1 MDILWRWIKIK
12 INKKISLVV
21 SLVIICVLGFST
33 LINTIFVSK
42 YYIYEKSKIINKVYE
57 NISKLTLK
65 ETIDDIKFLED
76 KYGVKIAYTKYTK
89 NIDNVNENIKDQF
102 FNKGIKLNKFWI
114 TEDTLLKS
122 KEDKVNKIYY
132 QNESKYKVFASIFL
146 KEDYIFV
153 IGVPMEFVNE
163 TLGIVNKFNI
173 ILLIVSIVIITI
185 LIYFFS
191 KRLVKPLENLKDLA
205 KDISNLN
212 FRKEEIKTGD
222 EIEELSIAINTMSE
236 NLESANK
243 KINDKNEM
251 LKGVISG
258 ISHEFKTP
266 LSLIK
271 IYGRGI
277 KDGLDDGTYLDTI
290 EEEADDLNNLVN
302 ELLVWAKTET
312 KELELKSLNLEEIL
326 LETLNKYSVLIKES
340 NIEIYKD
347 IETLNIIGDK
357 ALINLLL
364 SNLVSNS
371 IKYTDNNKIEIKID
385 KDKKVF
391 KIRNGNREKVS
402 NTDDLIKPFYVINK
416 SRNKELSGTGL
427 GLTIVNNIC
436 KAHEFKLEINSKDN
450 YIEFNIYFDGCNS
463 SVTKGR

>member
-1 MDILWRWIKIK
+1 M
-12 INKKISLVV
+12 
-21 SLVIICVLGFST
+21 
-33 LINTIFVSK
+33 FVSK
-42 YYIYEKSKIINKVYE
+42 YYIYEKSKVINKVYE

-65 ETIDDIKFLED
+65 ETVDDIKFLED
-76 KYGVKIAYTKYTK
+76 KYGVKIAYTKYSK
-89 NIDNVNENIKDQF
+89 NIDDINEKIKDQF

-122 KEDKVNKIYY
+122 KDSKVNKIYY
-132 QNESKYKVFASIFL
+132 QNESKYKVFASVFI

-173 ILLIVSIVIITI
+173 ILLILSIIIITI

-243 KINDKNEM
+243 KINYKNEM

-271 IYGRGI
+271 IYSRGI

-290 EEEADDLNNLVN
+290 EEEVDDLNNLVS

-312 KELELKSLNLEEIL
+312 KDLDFEDLNLKEII
-326 LETLNKYSVLIKES
+326 LETLNKYSALIKDN
-340 NIEIYKD
+340 NIEIYKNL
-347 IETLNIIGDK
+347 ESLNIKGDNS
-357 ALINLLL
+357 LINLLISNLL
-364 SNLVSNS
+364 SNG
-371 IKYTDNNKIEIKID
+371 IKYTDNNKIDIYLNKDEKYLKIK
-385 KDKKVF
+385 
-391 KIRNGNREKVS
+391 NGNKYEIS
-402 NTDDLIKPFYVINK
+402 NTDDLIKPFYVLNK

-427 GLTIVNNIC
+427 G
-436 KAHEFKLEINSKDN
+436 
-450 YIEFNIYFDGCNS
+450 
-463 SVTKGR
+463 

>member
-1 MDILWRWIKIK
+1 M
-12 INKKISLVV
+12 
-21 SLVIICVLGFST
+21 
-33 LINTIFVSK
+33 FVSK
-42 YYIYEKSKIINKVYE
+42 YYIYEKSKVINKVYE

-65 ETIDDIKFLED
+65 ETVDDIKFLED
-76 KYGVKIAYTKYTK
+76 KYGVKIAYTKYSK
-89 NIDNVNENIKDQF
+89 NIDDINEKIKDQF

-122 KEDKVNKIYY
+122 KDSKVNKIYY
-132 QNESKYKVFASIFL
+132 QNESKYKVFASVFI

-173 ILLIVSIVIITI
+173 ILLILSIIIITI

-243 KINDKNEM
+243 KINYKNEM

-271 IYGRGI
+271 IYSRGI

-290 EEEADDLNNLVN
+290 EEEVDDLNNLVS

-312 KELELKSLNLEEIL
+312 KDLDFEDLNLKEII
-326 LETLNKYSVLIKES
+326 LETLNKYSALIKDN
-340 NIEIYKD
+340 NIEIYKNL
-347 IETLNIIGDK
+347 ESLNIKGDK
-357 ALINLLL
+357 SLINLLISNLL
-364 SNLVSNS
+364 SNG
-371 IKYTDNNKIEIKID
+371 IKYTDNNKIDIYLNKDEKYLKIK
-385 KDKKVF
+385 
-391 KIRNGNREKVS
+391 NGNKYEIS
-402 NTDDLIKPFYVINK
+402 NTDDLIKPFYVLNK

-436 KAHEFKLEINSKDN
+436 KAHRFSLEIISKDN
-450 YIEFNIYFDGCNS
+450 NIEFIVYFDICNNG
-463 SVTKGR
+463 VTKKI

>member
-1 MDILWRWIKIK
+1 M
-12 INKKISLVV
+12 
-21 SLVIICVLGFST
+21 
-33 LINTIFVSK
+33 FVSK
-42 YYIYEKSKIINKVYE
+42 YYIYEKSKVINKVYE

-65 ETIDDIKFLED
+65 ETVDDIKFLED
-76 KYGVKIAYTKYTK
+76 KYGVKIAYTKYSK
-89 NIDNVNENIKDQF
+89 NIDDINEKIKDQF

-122 KEDKVNKIYY
+122 KDSKVNKIYY
-132 QNESKYKVFASIFL
+132 QNESKYKVFASVFI

-173 ILLIVSIVIITI
+173 ILLILSIIIITI

-243 KINDKNEM
+243 KINYKNEM

-271 IYGRGI
+271 IYSRGI

-290 EEEADDLNNLVN
+290 EEEVDDLNNLVS

-312 KELELKSLNLEEIL
+312 KDLDFEDLNLKEII
-326 LETLNKYSVLIKES
+326 LETLNKYSALIKDN
-340 NIEIYKD
+340 NIEIYKNL
-347 IETLNIIGDK
+347 ESLNIKGDNS
-357 ALINLLL
+357 LINLLISNLL
-364 SNLVSNS
+364 SNG
-371 IKYTDNNKIEIKID
+371 IKYTDNNKIDIYLNKDEKYLKIK
-385 KDKKVF
+385 
-391 KIRNGNREKVS
+391 NGNKYEIS
-402 NTDDLIKPFYVINK
+402 NTDDLIKPFYVLNK

-436 KAHEFKLEINSKDN
+436 KAHRFSLEIISKDN
-450 YIEFNIYFDGCNS
+450 NIEFIVYFDICNNG
-463 SVTKGR
+463 VTKKI

>member
-1 MDILWRWIKIK
+1 M
-12 INKKISLVV
+12 
-21 SLVIICVLGFST
+21 
-33 LINTIFVSK
+33 FVSK
-42 YYIYEKSKIINKVYE
+42 YYIYEKSKVINKVYE
-57 NISKLTLK
+57 NISNLTLK
-65 ETIDDIKFLED
+65 ETVDDIKFLED
-76 KYGVKIAYTKYTK
+76 KYGVKIAYTKHSK
-89 NIDNVNENIKDQF
+89 NIDDINEKIKDQF

-122 KEDKVNKIYY
+122 KDSKVNKIYY
-132 QNESKYKVFASIFL
+132 QNESKYKVFASVFI

-173 ILLIVSIVIITI
+173 ILLILSIIIITI

-243 KINDKNEM
+243 KINHKNEM

-271 IYGRGI
+271 IYSRGI

-290 EEEADDLNNLVN
+290 EEEVDDLNNLVS

-312 KELELKSLNLEEIL
+312 KDLDFEDLNLKEII
-326 LETLNKYSVLIKES
+326 LETLNKYSALIKDN
-340 NIEIYKD
+340 NIEIYKNL
-347 IETLNIIGDK
+347 ESLNIKGDK
-357 ALINLLL
+357 SLINLLISNLL
-364 SNLVSNS
+364 SNG
-371 IKYTDNNKIEIKID
+371 IKYTDNNKIDIYLNKDEKYLKIK
-385 KDKKVF
+385 
-391 KIRNGNREKVS
+391 NGNKYEIS
-402 NTDDLIKPFYVINK
+402 NTDDLIKPFYVLNK

-436 KAHEFKLEINSKDN
+436 KAHRFSLEIISKDN
-450 YIEFNIYFDGCNS
+450 NIEFIVYFDICNNG
-463 SVTKGR
+463 VTKKI